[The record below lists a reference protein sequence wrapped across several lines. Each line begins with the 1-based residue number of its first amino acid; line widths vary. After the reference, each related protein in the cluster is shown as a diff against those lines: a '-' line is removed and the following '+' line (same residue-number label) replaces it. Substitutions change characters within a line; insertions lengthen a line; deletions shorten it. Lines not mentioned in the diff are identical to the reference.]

1 MLHDKTVNE
10 LESLAN
16 SNVKKFVSRIKRM
29 KLEVKNVADIQEYS
43 HGAFRVAYKRLTL
56 AKNGEFMA
64 MVFVPKNFN
73 FA

>member
-16 SNVKKFVSRIKRM
+16 SNAKKFISRIKRM
-29 KLEVKNVADIQEYS
+29 KLEVENVADIQEFS
-43 HGAFRVAYKRLTL
+43 RGAFRVAYKRLTL
-56 AKNGEFMA
+56 AKDGEFMA

-73 FA
+73 LA